1 MKALVL
7 SGGGSKGSYQIGV
20 WKALRELNIKYDI
33 ITGTSVGALNGAIMV
48 QNEYRKAINIWKKIN
63 LKVLFGEDAIES
75 TNNFEIYKMYSKHFL
90 KYGGMDVKDL
100 EDLIEH
106 SLNPKKFYS
115 SKINYG
121 LTTYNLT
128 NKKPTEIQK
137 KDIDQDLLADYLM
150 ASSSCFP
157 AFKKKDIEGEKHID
171 GGYHDNLPINLAID
185 MGATEIIA
193 VDLSAPGLKKT
204 PKEKIKITYIKPRN
218 KLTNFLNF
226 YEKGTE
232 NNMKFGYNDTMKVFG
247 RLEGN
252 KFTFRKNHLE
262 RNRTLYQE
270 TYLHI
275 INKILK
281 YKKIIKT
288 FEELINVD
296 INIDDETKDEI
307 IGKLLLRIIESL
319 AKSFNLDE
327 TKIYTYRSFNKA
339 IRRKLKAYLKHEIET
354 NEPCKKKEIE
364 LYKEIQEGNYKDVR
378 KKALLNP
385 IDLLKAI
392 YLYTICEA

>member
-33 ITGTSVGALNGAIMV
+33 ITGTSVGALNGVIMV
-48 QNEYRKAINIWKKIN
+48 QNEYRKAVNIWKKIN

-75 TNNFEIYKMYSKHFL
+75 TDNFEIYKMYSKHFI
-90 KYGGMDVKDL
+90 KYGGMDVRDL
-100 EDLIEH
+100 EKLIER
-106 SLNPKKFYS
+106 SINPRKFYS
-115 SKINYG
+115 SRINYG

-128 NKKPTEIQK
+128 TKKPTEIEK
-137 KDIDQDLLADYLM
+137 KDIERNLLADYLM
-150 ASSSCFP
+150 ASASCFP

-171 GGYHDNLPINLAID
+171 GGYHDNLPINMAIH

-193 VDLSAPGLKKT
+193 VDLSAPGIKKQ
-204 PKEKIKITYIKPRN
+204 PKEKVKITYIRPKN

-232 NNMKFGYNDTMKVFG
+232 DNMKFGYNDTMKVFG
-247 RLEGN
+247 KLEGN
-252 KFTFRKNHLE
+252 KYTFKKNHLE
-262 RNRTLYQE
+262 KNRTLYQE

-281 YKKIIKT
+281 YKKVIKA

-296 INIDDETKDEI
+296 ISIEDEKKDEI
-307 IGKLLLRIIESL
+307 INKLLSRIMESL

-327 TKIYTYRSFNKA
+327 TKIYTHQSFNKA
-339 IRRKLKAYLKHEIET
+339 LKNKLKMFLKYELET
-354 NEPCKKKEIE
+354 NESCRKKEVE
-364 LYKEIQEGNYKDVR
+364 LYKEIQEGDFNDLR
-378 KKALLNP
+378 KQALLNP
-385 IDLLKAI
+385 IDMLKAI